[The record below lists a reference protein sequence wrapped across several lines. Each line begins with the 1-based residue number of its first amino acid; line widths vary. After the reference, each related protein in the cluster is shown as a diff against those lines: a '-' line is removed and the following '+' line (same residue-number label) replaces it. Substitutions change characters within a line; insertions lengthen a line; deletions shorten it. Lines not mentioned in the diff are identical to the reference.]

1 MIKAHISV
9 NDNILMLLHTLCWR
23 HWSAFEKTK
32 QRNPMVEEIW
42 RSAEGQS
49 KREEGVELNE
59 RRLENSIMDV
69 SITQFS

>member
-1 MIKAHISV
+1 
-9 NDNILMLLHTLCWR
+9 MLLHTLWWR

-32 QRNPMVEEIW
+32 QRNPMVGEIW
-42 RSAEGQS
+42 GSTEGES
-49 KREEGVELNE
+49 KRVGGGELNE